1 MSRLLLVAGCF
12 VLRAEINLE
21 NRSCDTVSF
30 KHDKLSVTIS
40 LLTSS
45 HIMMRFSDASYY
57 IQDVYFVELVT
68 GRNYYGFFFNVV

>member
-45 HIMMRFSDASYY
+45 HIMMRFSDANY

-68 GRNYYGFFFNVV
+68 GRNYYGVFFNVV